1 MITQRVLSLDIWKKG
16 VKIHAWQM
24 FYSEIHVSIKQ
35 ASSISKL
42 FEVFDEVVRNYK
54 TTTACLVAI
63 VLQIFSPKV
72 QKNTYSST
80 I

>member
-1 MITQRVLSLDIWKKG
+1 MPDKCSIVKYLDK
-16 VKIHAWQM
+16 
-24 FYSEIHVSIKQ
+24 VSIKQ